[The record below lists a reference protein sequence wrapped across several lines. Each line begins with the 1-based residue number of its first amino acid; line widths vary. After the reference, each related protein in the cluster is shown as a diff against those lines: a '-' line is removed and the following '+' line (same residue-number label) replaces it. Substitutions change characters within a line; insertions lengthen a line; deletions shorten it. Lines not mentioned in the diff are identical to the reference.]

1 VKTIPLLG
9 EERSEAEYRRTLSLI
24 EFLVDRNDLENPF
37 FELLSARIRDYEKHA
52 PEFRALNQC
61 LDDRRSYK
69 SAL

>member
-1 VKTIPLLG
+1 M
-9 EERSEAEYRRTLSLI
+9 I
-24 EFLVDRNDLENPF
+24 EFLVDRNDLENPL

-69 SAL
+69 SALSERFKLPAEAFIE